1 MDTPHD
7 QGGKLAQGFPHD
19 GGAHRDDH
27 PGVDPGVVR
36 QPQAHAQEVAGQI
49 GPIDIQPSTTFEHEI
64 RAESVPQ
71 KVTEDHTLRP
81 QDAPEVRS
89 SSVQAASNQPDPHA
103 SYKPMELGQ
112 QIGPNGEPIVASIP
126 DPGALPKPS
135 GRWQT
140 FWYAISVLT
149 LGIMF
154 ICTSTVTSNGTLQK
168 LLLGLQANP
177 DDILFGERLSIILG
191 NSLLS
196 AFVVCLPL
204 FLIATIKVDSYK
216 SSHPDVPTQAMKK
229 ISYIF
234 MVLTILA
241 LIGQIGSAIFEA
253 LNYSFSAINVVP
265 VIVDIAFA
273 CIYFFW
279 LYTTVAEDRLV

>member
-1 MDTPHD
+1 MDTPQN
-7 QGGKLAQGFPHD
+7 QGGKLTQGFPQ
-19 GGAHRDDH
+19 GGDPHGDNH
-27 PGVDPGVVR
+27 PSSEPGFGN
-36 QPQAHAQEVAGQI
+36 QPQGHTQPTGSVGHTN
-49 GPIDIQPSTTFEHEI
+49 IQPSPAFEHEI
-64 RAESVPQ
+64 RDVPVPQ
-71 KVTEDHTLRP
+71 KSTEDHTLRP

-89 SSVQAASNQPDPHA
+89 SNQQAASSQSEPNAGHG
-103 SYKPMELGQ
+103 PMQLGQ
-112 QIGPNGEPIVASIP
+112 QIGPNGEPIETAIP

-154 ICTSTVTSNGTLQK
+154 IATSTVTSNGTLQK
-168 LLLGLQANP
+168 LLLGLQTNP

-265 VIVDIAFA
+265 VLVDIVFA